1 MKIFKTYQGR
11 SSLYLAFKAF
21 AEKSKKLIIT
31 QAFTCVAVPEAI
43 IAAGFQPLWVDI
55 ELKSFSISDDDFK
68 KVIENNL
75 DKVAALLIQH
85 TYGFPPKNYKKIKT
99 FCKIH
104 KIPIIEDRCHCN
116 FLKDYLEILE
126 TNSDEKIAYC
136 YSFENAKP
144 ITLGR
149 GGLLLINNENKKESK
164 KIESINNNFKGQNF
178 LKSVLDISIALNY
191 ILFSSGPLYWPL
203 LKLYRRLA
211 RGGLLPSNFHFNNEF
226 KLVKMGMIQSLIIS
240 CLILLA
246 KRKVTLLKSGFL
258 FSFTNIIFFY
268 FLKNKLKYPI
278 YVTNKRKVIRYC
290 EINSIPVKE
299 YFNSAIQPLKDSD
312 FYYVYYKNK
321 SCKIAEEAAEHIIVF
336 DKKPNSNSISKLK
349 NL

>member
-11 SSLYLAFKAF
+11 SSLYIAFKAF
-21 AEKSKKLIIT
+21 AEKKKKFIIT

-43 IAAGFQPLWVDI
+43 IAAGFRPLWVDI
-55 ELKSFSISDDDFK
+55 ELETFSISEDDFK
-68 KVIENNL
+68 KVIKNNF
-75 DKVAALLIQH
+75 DEVAALLIQH
-85 TYGFPPKNYKKIKT
+85 TYGLPPKNYKKIKT
-99 FCKIH
+99 FCQIH

-116 FLKDYLEILE
+116 FLKDYLDILE
-126 TNSDEKIAYC
+126 ANSREKIAYC

-149 GGLLLINNENKKESK
+149 GGLLLTNNENKKESK
-164 KIESINNNFKGQNF
+164 IIEAINNDFKGQNF
-178 LKSVLDISIALNY
+178 FKSVFDISIALNY

-211 RGGLLPSNFHFNNEF
+211 RAGLLPSNFQFNNEF
-226 KLVKMGMIQSLIIS
+226 KLVKIGIIQSFIIS
-240 CLILLA
+240 CLIFLA
-246 KRKVTLLKSGFL
+246 KRKVALLKNRFL
-258 FSFTNIIFFY
+258 FSLNNKILIY
-268 FLKNKLKYPI
+268 FLKNKLKYPV
-278 YVTNKRKVIRYC
+278 YVNNKRKVIRYC

-299 YFNSAIQPLKDSD
+299 FFNSAIQPLKDSD
-312 FYYVYYKNK
+312 FHKVYYKNR

-336 DKKPNSNSISKLK
+336 DKKPDSHEISQIK